1 MKARLLLLIIGASL
15 FAATANADLSAS
27 TKATKIAERL
37 GVPTIEEAL
46 LCKAEHI
53 KFEVPRYP
61 QHALRKQQEGWVIL
75 NFDLDGTGRASN
87 IVVDRSMPED
97 VFVQASIDALKK
109 TRFKDDARKSGCKT
123 FFTFSLGE

>member
-1 MKARLLLLIIGASL
+1 MKAGLLLLGVGASL

-27 TKATKIAERL
+27 TKAAKVAERL
-37 GVPTIEEAL
+37 GVPTIEESL
-46 LCKAEHI
+46 LCKADRI

-75 NFDLDGTGRASN
+75 NFDLEGTGRATN

-109 TRFKDDARKSGCKT
+109 TRFKDDARKAGCKT
-123 FFTFSLGE
+123 FFTFALGE